1 MTFCLLSKQYL
12 YYKINKILN
21 LSIQKEIYYDIKNDN
36 KYSYKHSL
44 GNYVS
49 YTYSEKL
56 VDFIVD
62 EIKKNPSGFVD
73 SLKQK

>member
-1 MTFCLLSKQYL
+1 M
-12 YYKINKILN
+12 N

-36 KYSYKHSL
+36 KYSHKHSL

-62 EIKKNPSGFVD
+62 EIKKNPDGFVE
-73 SLKQK
+73 SLKK

>member
-1 MTFCLLSKQYL
+1 MRTSNLS
-12 YYKINKILN
+12 YKIYKILN

-36 KYSYKHSL
+36 KYSHKHSL

-62 EIKKNPSGFVD
+62 EIKKNPDGFVE
-73 SLKQK
+73 SLKK

>member
-1 MTFCLLSKQYL
+1 MRTSNLS
-12 YYKINKILN
+12 YKIYKILN

-62 EIKKNPSGFVD
+62 EIKKNPGGFVN